1 MTLCVAL
8 VDGPMYEGLYSIFTE
23 FDVNVV
29 ARADH
34 PTLNRVVAQMLEVGE
49 RIDVLSTHSK
59 YAPSQRRWLRPLND
73 VINVDG
79 LADRAVALCQF
90 QGVQY
95 CVPRNIDVRVLWAN
109 RLLIDIGQGQVVPT
123 TWPELAASGL
133 SFGFPGRESGLFGTL
148 FEIVTSLGGAMFDDE
163 LRPVLDT
170 PVTRDAIECLRAIG
184 SHAPPDLPSWHYDD
198 VDRALG
204 DGLVTLAAAWPG
216 ATANLRASRAASDLR
231 PFPYL
236 GGVKGVRSY
245 AGCHAWAI
253 PVTSGDPVGAAA
265 LVNSLSQYAAQAL
278 DARSGSVCAHVQ
290 AFADAE
296 VVDGIDAQRRAIT
309 AATIAD
315 GMITYPPMERFP
327 EVEDAGWSA
336 VREVLTGTLSVRD
349 AARAMQSAA
358 EAVLR

>member
-8 VDGPMYEGLYSIFTE
+8 IDGPMYAGLYSF
-23 FDVNVV
+23 FDDVDVKIV

-34 PTLNRVVAQMLEVGE
+34 PTLNRVVAEMLEAGE

-59 YAPSQRRWLRPLND
+59 YAPSQRRWLRPLNGT
-73 VINVDG
+73 INLDG
-79 LADRAVALCQF
+79 LAEQAVALCEF

-109 RLLIDIGQGQVVPT
+109 RSLIDIDHGQVVPA

-133 SFGFPGRESGLFGTL
+133 AFGFPGRESGLFGTL
-148 FEIVTSLGGAMFDDE
+148 FEIVTAFGGSMFDDD
-163 LRPVLDT
+163 LQPMLDT
-170 PVTRDAIECLRAIG
+170 AVTRDAIECLRVIG
-184 SHAPPDLPSWHYDD
+184 SHAPDDLPSWHYDD
-198 VDRALG
+198 VDSALG
-204 DGLVTLAAAWPG
+204 DGRVTLAAAWPG
-216 ATANLRASRAASDLR
+216 GTANLRASRVASDLR
-231 PFPYL
+231 PFRYF
-236 GGVKGVRSY
+236 GGAKGVRSY

-253 PVTSGDPVGAAA
+253 PITSGDPEGAAE
-265 LVNSLSQYAAQAL
+265 LVDSLCEYEAHAL

-290 AFADAE
+290 AFADAHVLDE
-296 VVDGIDAQRRAIT
+296 VDAQRRAIT
-309 AATIAD
+309 ADTIAD

-336 VREVLTGTLSVRD
+336 VREVLVGRLTVGD